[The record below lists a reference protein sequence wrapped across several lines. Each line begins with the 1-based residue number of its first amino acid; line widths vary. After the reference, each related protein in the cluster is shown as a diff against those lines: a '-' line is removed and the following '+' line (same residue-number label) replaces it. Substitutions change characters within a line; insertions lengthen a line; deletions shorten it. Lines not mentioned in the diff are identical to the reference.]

1 VVMTDA
7 DMDEGDV
14 DEDAEGA
21 DDADEGPEPQQDD
34 AARVFLEHNGAAPEG
49 GALYAGLPPD

>member
-1 VVMTDA
+1 MTDA